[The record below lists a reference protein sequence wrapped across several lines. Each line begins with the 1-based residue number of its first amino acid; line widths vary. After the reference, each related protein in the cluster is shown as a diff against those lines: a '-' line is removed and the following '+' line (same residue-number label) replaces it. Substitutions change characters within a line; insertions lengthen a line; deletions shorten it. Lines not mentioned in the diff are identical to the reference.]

1 MYMRLLLPI
10 FCLALAPRAA
20 GELVSAVLLLHDDDF
35 HTFRQVS
42 AALER
47 LGLSPPQAL
56 LVTSDVNAMGI
67 GLACKGAVKDLEA
80 GNAGLVAAGLNTTV
94 VRADETDRQVRL
106 AADRVTAESAAF
118 PSFVLRNGTVSPVL
132 GPRVAGAWQAA
143 PATEPGCALWALS
156 GACVREA
163 LASVHA

>member
-1 MYMRLLLPI
+1 MDPLALLLPI

-80 GNAGLVAAGLNTTV
+80 GTRSPLGVIFSLVIFSLFHQCIINT
-94 VRADETDRQVRL
+94 VRQYLKVSTL
-106 AADRVTAESAAF
+106 SH
-118 PSFVLRNGTVSPVL
+118 PSTSSSC
-132 GPRVAGAWQAA
+132 A
-143 PATEPGCALWALS
+143 PSDVGVGSGWAPEWEWCDCS
-156 GACVREA
+156 
-163 LASVHA
+163 